1 MNIILGLGVIFSIM
15 LILAIYIVNVNG
27 QLEFNLENNLNVGD
41 INKQPQPALLNSAIY
56 KSYGSQSHIFGEVLN
71 NFSYPISFVKVY
83 AAVQSA
89 SGDVIVTSDGFVR
102 DNYLK
107 PGQKSGF
114 WILVD
119 EDVPA
124 KSNFTLVSTFDKP
137 ARIKPESLKLDVTLM
152 SLNPIKVV
160 GTVTNLGEEPATF
173 VDVTGIFY
181 DENHIVVDSEEEYV
195 IIYGELE
202 PREMATFELEPIM
215 NYENRDRIKSVALNV
230 ESTEYIMM
238 ANNLTKTIVN

>member
-1 MNIILGLGVIFSIM
+1 MYIFGLAIILSVLMLFTVDNIANVI
-15 LILAIYIVNVNG
+15 G
-27 QLEFNLENNLNVGD
+27 QIEYKLENNLQVGHASM
-41 INKQPQPALLNSAIY
+41 QLHPAILNSAIY
-56 KSYGSQSHIFGEVLN
+56 KGYGSQSHIFGEVLN

-83 AAVQSA
+83 AAVKDT
-89 SGDVIVTSDGFVR
+89 SGDVIVTSDGYVR